1 MRYNNKVVIV
11 TGASSGIGRTAAIEF
26 AKEGA
31 SVAVVAVVAR
41 RREEGLETVRLIEA
55 AGGKALFVQADLSI
69 AGQVQA
75 MVETVVGTFGRLD
88 CAFNNAGIAEPI
100 SNTVDLSE
108 EDFDKVI
115 NTNLKA
121 VWLCMKYQIP
131 AMLNSGGGA
140 IVNMSSVWGVLASSM
155 GVPAYIASKHG
166 VIGLTKAAALEFG
179 SKGIRVNSISPAWV
193 PTEANAP
200 VLENPALHG
209 MILGQHPIGRLGTT
223 VDVAN
228 AVKWLC
234 SEEAAWYTAQNLVL
248 DGGYSAQ

>member
-1 MRYNNKVVIV
+1 VRYSNKVVIV
-11 TGASSGIGRTAAIEF
+11 TGASSGIGRCAAIEF

-31 SVAVVAVVAR
+31 SVAVVAR
-41 RREEGLETVRLIEA
+41 RHEQGLETVELIKA
-55 AGGKALFVQADLSI
+55 AGGQAIYIQADLSI
-69 AGQVQA
+69 ASQVKE
-75 MVETVVGTFGRLD
+75 MVDTVIKQFGRLD

-108 EDFDKVI
+108 EDFDRVI

-121 VWLCMKYQIP
+121 AWLCMKYQIP
-131 AMLNSGGGA
+131 AMLISGGGA
-140 IVNMSSVWGVLASSM
+140 IVNMSSVWGVLATSM
-155 GVPAYIASKHG
+155 GVPAYVASKHG
-166 VIGLTKAAALEFG
+166 VIGLSKAAALEFG

-200 VLENPALHG
+200 VLDNPAIHS

-234 SEEAAWYTAQNLVL
+234 SDEASWYTAQNLVL